1 MKALVKENGEK
12 VQFTVDTGATI
23 SVIKSTHGK
32 GKNENMSVRLA
43 DGSVKQAQKW
53 TWGNIEGIVGG
64 ENLLGLRDL
73 DKAENR
79 NDVECA
85 CARFIKPIDNDAV
98 IQQICQDTTVKNHK
112 ELKRI
117 LNLGVYSKYKNDVGL
132 MTEHYVIR
140 GAMPPCE
147 RQYNINSKALM
158 ELRETIKELT
168 VLGVLALE
176 DNPPCSMPIQAV
188 AKPDGTWR
196 MVHDLRE
203 LNRRTVKDK
212 RSIINPFRT
221 VSQIQNKRFKT
232 CLDLSNGFWSVPI
245 DYHSSLKTCFTF
257 EGKGYRWN
265 RLPQG
270 FCNSPNVFQ
279 TRVEEVLA
287 GLDTEVYIDNIYF
300 THDDEKEHL
309 EVLEGVILRCKAAV
323 Y

>member
-1 MKALVKENGEK
+1 M
-12 VQFTVDTGATI
+12 
-23 SVIKSTHGK
+23 
-32 GKNENMSVRLA
+32 
-43 DGSVKQAQKW
+43 
-53 TWGNIEGIVGG
+53 
-64 ENLLGLRDL
+64 
-73 DKAENR
+73 
-79 NDVECA
+79 
-85 CARFIKPIDNDAV
+85 
-98 IQQICQDTTVKNHK
+98 
-112 ELKRI
+112 
-117 LNLGVYSKYKNDVGL
+117 NLGVYSKYKNDVGL

-168 VLGVLALE
+168 TLGVLALE

-212 RSIINPFRT
+212 RSLINPFRT

-287 GLDTEVYIDNIYF
+287 GLDTEVYIDDIYF

-309 EVLEGVILRCKAAV
+309 EVLEEVILRCKAAGLKIGLKKCEIGRNV
-323 Y
+323 VKYLGFMITETGKAPMTEYMQSAFTNHTASVKDLEKLLGKLEYISHHILLIV